1 MQGWLKN
8 TRISTVVPL
17 TPLLPLS
24 ARKQGEKVWL
34 WARRRALLG
43 AEVSSIPAHV
53 TLQVIQPLEL
63 FRGLEHEALTAIA
76 HAARWRS
83 VTRATFLFF
92 QGDPATAFYILHQGR
107 VRLTQVTAEGHQ
119 VLVRF
124 IAPGEGMGIVAA
136 LGGMVYP
143 ASAEALDDCQA
154 LVWDGRTITRLM
166 ERHPRLALNGM
177 RLLAQRVREF
187 QDRLRELATERV
199 ERRIARALLRL
210 AHQTGR
216 KVPGGILI
224 DLPLSRQSLAEMTGT
239 TLYTVSRTLTQW
251 GQRGLLDARRERVII
266 REPHA
271 LVVIAEDLPNDTT
284 GS

>member
-1 MQGWLKN
+1 ME
-8 TRISTVVPL
+8 
-17 TPLLPLS
+17 
-24 ARKQGEKVWL
+24 AD
-34 WARRRALLG
+34 
-43 AEVSSIPAHV
+43 VSPIPDHV
-53 TLQVIQPLEL
+53 TLQIIQPLEL
-63 FRGLEHEALTAIA
+63 FRGLELGALTAIA

-83 VTRATFLFF
+83 VARATCFF
-92 QGDPATAFYILHQGR
+92 VQGDPATAFYVLHRGR

-136 LGGMVYP
+136 LGGMLYP

-154 LVWDGRTITRLM
+154 LMWDGPTITRLM
-166 ERHPRLALNGM
+166 EQHPRLALNGM

-199 ERRIARALLRL
+199 ERRIACALLRL

-251 GQRGLLDARRERVII
+251 DQRGLLDARRERVII

-271 LVVIAEDLPNDTT
+271 LVVIAEDLPTDTT